1 MTTYVLVHGSWHG
14 GWYWRSVGQILIA
27 NGDTVYMPTLTGL
40 GERAHLLSPDTSL
53 ELHINDIM
61 EQLESEDL
69 ERVILVG
76 HGHGGVVV
84 SAAADRAAERITR
97 LVYLDAVVPG
107 DGECMY
113 DSAPAQIRTF
123 FEAQA
128 KTGGDGWRVPASAV
142 SAEFLGLVDA
152 EDIRWVIPKLTA
164 HPIRTFRE
172 PVRLSAG
179 FLDAAHLYQLHRR

>member
-128 KTGGDGWRVPASAV
+128 KTGGDGWRSRPA
-142 SAEFLGLVDA
+142 
-152 EDIRWVIPKLTA
+152 R
-164 HPIRTFRE
+164 
-172 PVRLSAG
+172 
-179 FLDAAHLYQLHRR
+179 